1 MKLMTG
7 FSYCCC
13 ALLLWQ
19 SSLSQALELS
29 AQALFKNAVYLKIDG
44 RQQMLKVGESTPEG
58 ITLIEANPKQAVIE
72 INGKRETLGLSQ
84 HISGQYNQVVK
95 KEVAI
100 SRNQVNQYITSA
112 LIDGSRT
119 LVLVDT
125 GANTVAM
132 SSKHAKSLGINYS
145 KGRPGRVRTASGEA
159 SSYLVKLRSVDVGG
173 VRVDSVDAHV
183 IDGNYPDTILLGMT
197 YLEHVSMR
205 EQNGVLYL
213 QAKF

>member
-1 MKLMTG
+1 
-7 FSYCCC
+7 
-13 ALLLWQ
+13 
-19 SSLSQALELS
+19 
-29 AQALFKNAVYLKIDG
+29 
-44 RQQMLKVGESTPEG
+44 
-58 ITLIEANPKQAVIE
+58 LIEANPRRAIIE
-72 INGKRETLGLSQ
+72 INGERETLGLSQ
-84 HISGQYNQVVK
+84 HISGQYNQVNK

-112 LIDGSRT
+112 LIDGGRT

-125 GANTVAM
+125 GANAVAM
-132 SSKHAKSLGINYS
+132 SSKHARSLGINYS

-159 SSYLVKLRSVDVGG
+159 NSYLVSLRSVDVGG

-183 IDGNYPDTILLGMT
+183 IEGDYPDTILLGMT

-205 EQNGVLYL
+205 EQNGILYL